1 MKSRVVLLFLASAL
15 VGAATVTAQLRSGTV
30 EINPFAG
37 WLFGGEFSHTHDFN
51 NDFDHTHIDVDDD
64 LTYGGRIGYNF
75 TSLFQIEGE
84 YSRTETHFVLRQSHF
99 DDVRLGDL
107 RIDYFLGYVTFNF
120 GHGRVVPFFT
130 MGAGGAN
137 LVPEVLNTPSESEVR
152 FTAAA
157 GGGVKV
163 FFNPHF
169 GLRFDGR
176 FYSTWLG
183 DNSHVLCDTDGF
195 CHGRDWLYNATGT
208 GGFIIAF

>member
-1 MKSRVVLLFLASAL
+1 MKSRVALLFLAAAL
-15 VGAATVTAQLRSGTV
+15 AGAATAKAQLRSGTV

-37 WLFGGEFSHTHDFN
+37 WLFGGEFSHSHGF
-51 NDFDHTHIDVDDD
+51 DFDHTHVDVDDD
-64 LTYGGRIGYNF
+64 VTYGGRIGYNF

-84 YSRTETHFVLRQSHF
+84 YSRTETHFVLRQRHF

-107 RIDYFLGYVTFNF
+107 RMEYFLGYLTFNF

-130 MGAGGAN
+130 IGAGGAN
-137 LVPEVLNTPSESEVR
+137 LVPEVLGTSSESDIR

-163 FFNPHF
+163 FLNPHF

-176 FYSTWLG
+176 AYSTWLG
-183 DNSHVLCDTDGF
+183 DNSRVLCDTEGL
-195 CHGRDWLYNATGT
+195 CRSRDWLYNATAT
-208 GGFIIAF
+208 GGFILAF